1 MAFYSII
8 MIGDKK
14 VKYKVNNVEIN
25 YINYGEKNSDT
36 IVLLHGWGQ
45 NIEMMKPLGDPLSK
59 KFNIVIV
66 DLPGYG
72 ASSEPTYPWMLN
84 DYMEAIKSLLDS
96 LKIDNPILVGH
107 SFGGKISLLYASKYK
122 VKKLI
127 LFGSPFRKGIEK
139 LSLKTKLLK
148 AAKKVPVLNKLENFA
163 KKHIGSTDYR
173 NASEMMRKILVNTV
187 NLDITDEVKKIKCS
201 TLIVWGTYD
210 EAVPVEDAY
219 ELEKL
224 ISDSGVVIYDGC
236 SHYAYL
242 ERLGQTINVLN
253 SFLESR

>member
-1 MAFYSII
+1 M
-8 MIGDKK
+8 
-14 VKYKVNNVEIN
+14 KYKFNDVEIN
-25 YINYGEKNSDT
+25 YINYGESKKDT
-36 IVLLHGWGQ
+36 VVLLHGWGQ
-45 NIEMMKPLGDPLSK
+45 NIEMMKPIGNPLSK
-59 KFNIVIV
+59 SFNVIIV

-72 ASSEPTYPWMLN
+72 ESTEPTYPWMLD
-84 DYMEAIKSLLDS
+84 DYMEAIKSLLDR
-96 LKIDNPILVGH
+96 LKIENPILIGH

-127 LFGSPFRKGIEK
+127 LFGSPFRKGIQK
-139 LSLKTKLLK
+139 MSLKTKILK
-148 AAKKVPVLNKLENFA
+148 TAKKVPVLNKLEGFA

-187 NLDITDEVKKIKCS
+187 NLDITEEVKKIKCP

-210 EAVPVEDAY
+210 EAVPLEDAY

-224 ISDSGVVIYDGC
+224 IKGSGLVVYEGC